1 MSQFAGRVALVT
13 GGNSGIGRA
22 TALAFARAGAQ
33 VVISGRR
40 EHEGHEVVEEIEA
53 LGAAGHFVAA
63 DVSREADVAAL
74 IASAVATFGRIDVA
88 FNNAGLEQLSTPLAE
103 QTEETFDRIMA
114 VNVKGTWLSLKHE
127 IPAMLKTGGGAIV
140 NTSSIAGVVGF
151 AEVPIYVAS
160 KHAVIGLTQS
170 VALEYAARGVRVNA
184 VAPAAVDT
192 RMFRDFASTED
203 MRKTLAAAH
212 PSGASA
218 SPRRSPR
225 RSCGSAPPARR
236 SSPARRW

>member
-40 EHEGHEVVEEIEA
+40 EREGHAVVEEIEG
-53 LGAAGHFVAA
+53 LGAEGRFVAA

-127 IPAMLKTGGGAIV
+127 V
-140 NTSSIAGVVGF
+140 
-151 AEVPIYVAS
+151 
-160 KHAVIGLTQS
+160 
-170 VALEYAARGVRVNA
+170 RGRA
-184 VAPAAVDT
+184 
-192 RMFRDFASTED
+192 
-203 MRKTLAAAH
+203 
-212 PSGASA
+212 
-218 SPRRSPR
+218 
-225 RSCGSAPPARR
+225 
-236 SSPARRW
+236 